1 LIIKTEN
8 IRYLSN
14 FTGEDAFLLISS
26 DKKILFVDSRFTVQ
40 AKEEVFDDIEVIE
53 YKPPIENFIFDN
65 FKIDKLGLE
74 DTIKYSFYNLLSQK
88 FGVDKIVV
96 KKRFC

>member
-1 LIIKTEN
+1 
-8 IRYLSN
+8 
-14 FTGEDAFLLISS
+14 
-26 DKKILFVDSRFTVQ
+26 LFDSRFTVQ
-40 AKEEVFDDIEVIE
+40 AKEEVFNDIEVIE

-74 DTIKYSFYNLLSQK
+74 DTIKYSFYNLTPLKK

-96 KKRFC
+96 KKDFVENFRIIKNDCFLAALLALK